1 MKSGLS
7 IVGCM
12 GAPPS
17 HDFLFEPPIPPPPIK
32 ADSPH
37 EAPPHFKMTPPPPPS
52 RPTPT
57 PLKSKTPFPL
67 LKSKTPF
74 PPLKSKT
81 PFQGIISRKKP
92 QKIGNCD

>member
-1 MKSGLS
+1 MKSGFS
-7 IVGCM
+7 IVGGM

-37 EAPPHFKMTPPPPPS
+37 EAAPHFKMTPPPLPH
-52 RPTPT
+52 PT
-57 PLKSKTPFPL
+57 PLKIKTPFPL

-92 QKIGNCD
+92 KKIGNCD